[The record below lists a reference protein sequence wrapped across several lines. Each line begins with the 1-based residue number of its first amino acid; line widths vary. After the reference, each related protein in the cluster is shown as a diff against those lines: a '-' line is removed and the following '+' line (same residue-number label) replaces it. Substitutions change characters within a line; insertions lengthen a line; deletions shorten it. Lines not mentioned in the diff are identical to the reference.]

1 MTNRGTPRVPPRPR
15 RPPRP
20 CSRRRAVAAVLLLL
34 GASACVR
41 QQGAAAPGSDELSP
55 ARVADYIHTVI
66 QADRT
71 TYAKQVVERL
81 QDQEKVIK
89 ASEHFKEDKGLPLP
103 AQMLRMGAQLAAQ
116 QGGFRYSL
124 ISAWAINK
132 ANLPKTDFERQGLTT
147 VAAHPERPVTG
158 YQAAAGKRYF
168 MALYADTAVSP
179 ACVRCHN
186 SHPDSPRHDFKDG
199 DVIGGIVIA
208 LPVER

>member
-1 MTNRGTPRVPPRPR
+1 MTDREAFRVSPP
-15 RPPRP
+15 
-20 CSRRRAVAAVLLLL
+20 AAIVAAACLLL
-34 GASACVR
+34 GLYGCAR
-41 QQGAAAPGSDELSP
+41 QEDTAAPRRGELSP
-55 ARVADYIHTVI
+55 ARVAGYIHTVI

-89 ASEHFKEDKGLPLP
+89 ASEHFKEEKSLPLP
-103 AQMLRMGAQLAAQ
+103 AQMLRMGAQLAAE

-132 ANLPKTDFERQGLTT
+132 ANLPKTDFERQGLAA
-147 VAAHPERPVTG
+147 VAAHSERPFSG
-158 YQAAAGKRYF
+158 YQSVAGKRYF
-168 MALYADTAVSP
+168 MALYADVAVSP

-186 SHPDSPRHDFKDG
+186 GHPESPRHDFKEG

-208 LPVER
+208 LPVEP